1 MQAIPVKIPAKILAT
16 GTIVFLFSAFCYLLL
31 QSRLQSDDLGFINYM
46 RHHGGV
52 TGFYV
57 QMRNAVDAGIFM
69 LVIGLPLF
77 ALTTWIPAVAVMLIV
92 YGILVWALFRV
103 LKAGLGYAGRTL
115 PSGQELY
122 LLSFFFLLALVFT
135 LWNRQTY
142 QNAIFWF
149 TGVAVYIASVC
160 VALLALEAI
169 IKRNIW
175 TIAPLIAIATNTRVN
190 NLMILALIALPFL
203 VTDWRAGRKNMR
215 FWAIAI
221 LSGLLGIGYY
231 LQAPGLYRRLG
242 QDTGAETSQGISDY
256 LIKAFEGF
264 GAYFTEPMYLLLFSI
279 LFLLI
284 VWAFPGIAKASRL
297 ATREWVSFSIFA
309 LFVLFLH
316 NLLLVFI
323 FKADY
328 GYGRIFAFSHLLFL
342 VFWIVILRHT
352 LYAVLFEAIPRLSAV
367 LLPLGLIAVFGT
379 AAWGQLRW
387 DVYKARRLAA
397 EYDAR
402 YRLVSDYRDTAGV
415 KCMVFNR
422 FSDSGIIGFHDIPVI
437 EAFGCGYRRASSWDY
452 GDIADYDSWVFQQYY
467 GVPFRI
473 VTVERAVEL
482 PRREG
487 QVLFDIQ

>member
-1 MQAIPVKIPAKILAT
+1 MQANPANIAAKALAI
-16 GTIVFLFSAFCYLLL
+16 GTIAFLLAAFIYLLF

-52 TGFYV
+52 TAFYI

-77 ALTTWIPAVAVMLIV
+77 ALSTWIPAVAIMLGIYGVLV
-92 YGILVWALFRV
+92 YILFRA
-103 LKAGLGYAGRTL
+103 LRAGIGYAGRTL
-115 PSGQELY
+115 PSRQELY
-122 LLSFFFLLALVFT
+122 LLALFFLLALVFT

-149 TGVAVYIASVC
+149 TGVAVYITSVC
-160 VALLALEAI
+160 VALLALEAVI
-169 IKRNIW
+169 RRNIW
-175 TIAPLIAIATNTRVN
+175 TIAPLIIIATNTRIN
-190 NLMILALIALPFL
+190 NLMVLGLVALPFL
-203 VTDWRAGRKNMR
+203 LMDWRAGRKNIQ
-215 FWAIAI
+215 FWAVAV

-231 LQAPGLYRRLG
+231 LQAPGLYKRLG
-242 QDTGAETSQGISDY
+242 RGAGSEMQQGVSDF

-264 GAYFTEPMYLLLFSI
+264 GAYFTEPLYLLLFSV

-284 VWAFPGIAKASRL
+284 VWAFPGISRASRL
-297 ATREWVSFSIFA
+297 ENRELLYFSLFA
-309 LFVLFLH
+309 LFVLYLH

-328 GYGRIFAFSHLLFL
+328 GYGRIFSFSHLLFL
-342 VFWIVILRHT
+342 ISWAVLLRNT
-352 LYAVLFEAIPRLSAV
+352 LYAALFEHIPRPAAV
-367 LLPLGLIAVFGT
+367 LLPLIFIAVFGT
-379 AAWGQLRW
+379 VTWGQLRW
-387 DVYKARRLAA
+387 DIYKARRLAA

-402 YRLVSDYRDTAGV
+402 YSLVERYRDTPGA

-422 FSDSGIIGFHDIPVI
+422 FSESGIIGVHDIPVT
-437 EAFGCGYRRASSWDY
+437 EVFGCGYRRTASWDY
-452 GDIADYDSWVFQQYY
+452 GDIADYDNWVFQQYY

-473 VTVERAVEL
+473 VTVERDVAL

-487 QVLFDIQ
+487 PVAFDIQ